1 MKLSNNESHKV
12 IKEIIEIIKINE
24 DKKGKMKI

>member
-1 MKLSNNESHKV
+1 MKLSNNEGHKV
-12 IKEIIEIIKINE
+12 IKEIIEMIKINE